1 MKELPKVSKIS
12 LDKFEN
18 SKKIK
23 PIIAGIVAGVLA
35 GTSVTA
41 IASTDAIPLNKT
53 IQQNIANT
61 KVTPRIGLAVV
72 LDRPSL
78 DGQAFAAHYSHSS
91 HASHASH
98 YSCTPGSTC

>member
-12 LDKFEN
+12 LDKLEN

-23 PIIAGIVAGVLA
+23 PIVAGIVAGVLA
-35 GTSVTA
+35 GMSGAA
-41 IASTDAIPLNKT
+41 IASTDTIPLDKT
-53 IQQNIANT
+53 IQENIANT
-61 KVTPRIGLAVV
+61 QTNPQVGSAVI
-72 LDRPSL
+72 LDRTSL

-91 HASHASH
+91 HESHASH